1 MNAFSFFRNVVA
13 ALVLSTVAS
22 AVHGALQPFVGS
34 ADALRVSLLITVLG
48 YLAFLLQQLR
58 PPFGMVLI
66 LAGALLTSF
75 ALLLFN
81 PPLLVWLGML
91 AAMLWLVRCVLRYQH
106 LTHCALDALINAL
119 AGCVGLSV
127 LLHTHS
133 LWLGVWSYFLALAF
147 CALLPSRQ
155 QASTESH
162 SYFSSFQQARSSAE
176 SALRRL
182 QKNSVH
188 PS

>member
-1 MNAFSFFRNVVA
+1 MNTFSFSRNIVA
-13 ALVLSTVAS
+13 ALVLSTLA
-22 AVHGALQPFVGS
+22 AAMHGALQPFIGS
-34 ADALRVSLLITVLG
+34 AEALRVALLVTAFG

-66 LAGALLTSF
+66 LAGTLLLSF
-75 ALLLFN
+75 ALLAFN
-81 PPLLVWLGML
+81 PPLLVWLGVML
-91 AAMLWLVRCVLRYQH
+91 ALLWLVRCVLRYQH
-106 LTHCALDALINAL
+106 LTHCMLDALINGL
-119 AGCVGLSV
+119 AVCVGLSV
-127 LLHTHS
+127 VLHTHS
-133 LWLGVWSYFLALAF
+133 LWLGAWSYFLALAF

-155 QASTESH
+155 QASSASS